1 MEIGPILRAITRN
14 KLGVILIAL
23 QIAFTMTVMV
33 NAIFIINERSK
44 LMDRPSGLNEAN
56 IFYLRSTGFGDQ
68 FNGGTSIAEDLD
80 LLRRTPGIV
89 DATLTNSIPLSSSGS
104 NTAIRAEG
112 DPTLPAMFPA
122 LYYTDEHAINTMGV
136 ELIAGENFAPNDVIF
151 RESSEQR
158 IYTKAIISAA
168 FAEDFFE
175 DEAETAVGKTVFIEG
190 DKPLQITGVVRRL
203 QSPWMGNAGR
213 DEYSM
218 LIPNNS
224 VSSGTI
230 YLIRTEPGERDRL
243 MSEVEETLAN
253 SNPNRIIRGLM
264 SMDETREQSYLI
276 DSAMATI
283 LYVVIIT
290 LVFITTMGIV
300 GLAVFGINRR
310 RKQIGT
316 RRALGATQLE
326 ILRHFML
333 ENFFVTGVGVTLG
346 ATLTIAFSIALSSLF
361 DMPTM
366 AWYYTPL
373 GMLALIGIGQ
383 LAVLGPSARAARIEP
398 AIATRSI

>member
-44 LMDRPSGLNEAN
+44 LMARPSGLDEAN
-56 IFYLRSTGFGDQ
+56 IFYLRSIGFGDQ
-68 FNGGTSIAEDLD
+68 FNGSTSVIEDLD
-80 LLRRTPGIV
+80 LLRQTPGIV

-104 NTAIRAEG
+104 NTGIRHEG
-112 DPTLPAMFPA
+112 DQTLPAMYPA
-122 LYYTDEHAINTMGV
+122 LYYTDDHAINTMGV
-136 ELIAGENFAPNDVIF
+136 ELIAGENFATNDVIF
-151 RESSEQR
+151 RESGVPR
-158 IYTKAIISAA
+158 LYTKAIISQA

-175 DEAETAVGKTVFIEG
+175 EDAVNAVGKTVFIEG
-190 DKPLQITGVVRRL
+190 DKPIQITGVVRRL

-218 LIPNNS
+218 LIPNSS
-224 VSSGTI
+224 VSAGTM
-230 YLIRTEPGERDRL
+230 YMIRTEPGERDRL
-243 MSEVEETLAN
+243 MSDIEETLAA
-253 SNPNRIIRGLM
+253 SNPNRIIRDLK
-264 SMDETREQSYLI
+264 SMDETREESYLV
-276 DSAMATI
+276 DNAMATI
-283 LYVVIIT
+283 LLVVIVT

-333 ENFFVTGVGVTLG
+333 ENFFVTGVGVSVG
-346 ATLTIAFSIALSSLF
+346 AVLTIAFSIALSSLF
-361 DMPTM
+361 DMTTM
-366 AWYYTPL
+366 DWYYTPA
-373 GMLALIGIGQ
+373 GMLALIAIGQ
-383 LAVLGPSARAARIEP
+383 LAVLGPSRRAARIEP